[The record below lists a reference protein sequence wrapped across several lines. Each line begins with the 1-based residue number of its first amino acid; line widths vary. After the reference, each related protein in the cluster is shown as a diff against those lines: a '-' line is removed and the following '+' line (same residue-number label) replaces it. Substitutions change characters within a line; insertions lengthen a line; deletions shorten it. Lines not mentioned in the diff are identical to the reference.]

1 MVTIFIK
8 YKVSKSNMSLCVT
21 RKLNLALSVDVIV
34 NLISAQ
40 DCLVQMQEGS
50 DPNVRP
56 EATWFMKVGECQ

>member
-1 MVTIFIK
+1 
-8 YKVSKSNMSLCVT
+8 MSLCVT
-21 RKLNLALSVDVIV
+21 RKPNLALSVDVIV